1 MDKKY
6 AAQEAI
12 THSMMGSLGLKL
24 IEEKEGFIR
33 ASMPVNDNTSQPSEF
48 CAEALHWRLRRLL
61 PDMALI
67 CAVRKD
73 SFQSEARFLETM
85 LVQCARRRMFWF
97 TRKPRL
103 YISAARRIYGML
115 I

>member
-33 ASMPVNDNTSQPSEF
+33 ASMPVNDNTSQLRSSVRRRF
-48 CAEALHWRLRRLL
+48 IGVLRRLL

>member
-33 ASMPVNDNTSQPSEF
+33 ASMPVNDNTSQPFGVLCGGASLAF
-48 CAEALHWRLRRLL
+48 AEIIAGYGSYLCC
-61 PDMALI
+61 PEG
-67 CAVRKD
+67 

>member
-33 ASMPVNDNTSQPSEF
+33 ASMPVNDLS
-48 CAEALHWRLRRLL
+48 
-61 PDMALI
+61 LI
-67 CAVRKD
+67 H
-73 SFQSEARFLETM
+73 
-85 LVQCARRRMFWF
+85 
-97 TRKPRL
+97 
-103 YISAARRIYGML
+103 I
-115 I
+115 